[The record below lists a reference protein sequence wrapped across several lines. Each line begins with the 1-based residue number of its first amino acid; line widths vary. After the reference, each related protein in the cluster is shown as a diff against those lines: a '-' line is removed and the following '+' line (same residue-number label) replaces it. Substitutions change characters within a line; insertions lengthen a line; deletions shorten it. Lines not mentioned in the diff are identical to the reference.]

1 MGRSQ
6 QTEPSV
12 KTITIS
18 KQNDGQRLDNFLIK
32 ELKGV
37 PRSRIYRLIR
47 RGEVRLNKKRCK
59 PDLRLGI
66 GDRVR
71 IPPVRTSS
79 NIAKAKNTS
88 PGFAKTLLESILFET
103 EELLV
108 LNKPAGFAVQGGTGI
123 RVNIIDAMREIKSEW
138 RDLELV
144 HRLDRGTSG
153 CLLISKKLNILRK
166 LQLQFKLKN
175 VSSVKGIILSGGPL
189 SITDNKGISLDSFLI
204 KKKIPI
210 LGICYGHQ
218 ILAKKFGGKIKVSK
232 HREFGK
238 AILKVKSNSIL
249 TKNFFKSKKSLVWMS
264 HQDIVQK
271 LPKGFKTIA
280 SSQNSKFAVIAN
292 EKLKYYGVQFHPE
305 VSHTENGKILI
316 KNFIFDI
323 CKIKKNWNSKNQKKL
338 FISNIRDIV
347 KNDKVI
353 CALSGG
359 VDSSV
364 VALLLKKAIG
374 NNLTCIFVNTGL
386 LRKNEAND
394 IKKIFRKK
402 IKLNLV
408 YVDAS
413 KIFLKKLI
421 NVENPEKKRKIIGS
435 LFIKIF
441 EKYAKKVKN
450 AKYLAQGTL
459 YPDMI
464 ESKSVTGSPSSKIK
478 SHHNV
483 GGLPKNMKFKLL
495 EPLKYLFK
503 DEVRKLGSELS
514 LDKNILLRHPF
525 PGPGLAI
532 RIPGKISEEKI
543 KILQEADYIFINEL
557 KKEKLYNKIWQ
568 AYAALLPVKTVGV
581 MGDSRTYEYIC
592 LIRAVTSVDGM
603 TADFFSFNKNFLTNI
618 SNKIVNSVRGINRV
632 VLDISSK
639 PPSTIELE

>member
-1 MGRSQ
+1 
-6 QTEPSV
+6 
-12 KTITIS
+12 
-18 KQNDGQRLDNFLIK
+18 
-32 ELKGV
+32 
-37 PRSRIYRLIR
+37 
-47 RGEVRLNKKRCK
+47 
-59 PDLRLGI
+59 
-66 GDRVR
+66 
-71 IPPVRTSS
+71 
-79 NIAKAKNTS
+79 
-88 PGFAKTLLESILFET
+88 
-103 EELLV
+103 
-108 LNKPAGFAVQGGTGI
+108 
-123 RVNIIDAMREIKSEW
+123 
-138 RDLELV
+138 
-144 HRLDRGTSG
+144 
-153 CLLISKKLNILRK
+153 
-166 LQLQFKLKN
+166 
-175 VSSVKGIILSGGPL
+175 
-189 SITDNKGISLDSFLI
+189 
-204 KKKIPI
+204 
-210 LGICYGHQ
+210 
-218 ILAKKFGGKIKVSK
+218 
-232 HREFGK
+232 
-238 AILKVKSNSIL
+238 
-249 TKNFFKSKKSLVWMS
+249 MS
-264 HQDIVQK
+264 HQDIVHK
-271 LPKGFKTIA
+271 LPNGFKSIA
-280 SSQNSKFAVIAN
+280 SSQNSKFAIIAN

-305 VSHTENGKILI
+305 VSHTENGKVLI
-316 KNFIFDI
+316 NNFVYNI
-323 CKIKKNWNSKNQKKL
+323 CKVKKNWNPKNQKKL
-338 FISNIRDIV
+338 FINNIKNTV

-374 NNLTCIFVNTGL
+374 NKLTCIFVNTGL
-386 LRKNEAND
+386 LRKNEANE

-402 IKLNLV
+402 IKLNLI
-408 YVDAS
+408 YVDAT
-413 KIFLKKLI
+413 KIFLKKLKNI
-421 NVENPEKKRKIIGS
+421 NNPERKRKIIGN

-495 EPLKYLFK
+495 EPLKFLFK
-503 DEVRKLGSELS
+503 DEVRKLGLELS
-514 LDKNILLRHPF
+514 LDTSVLLRHPF

-532 RIPGKISEEKI
+532 RIPGKISEEKV
-543 KILQEADYIFINEL
+543 KILQEADYIFMNEL

-592 LIRAVTSVDGM
+592 LLRAVTSIDGM